1 MNKNIAKSQDSANE
15 SESET
20 FVVGQ
25 SESVDASA
33 TDNDGTSANSE
44 QPSTNQGRS
53 RKKEVGLPEELS
65 ELVYEL
71 REAVKQI
78 NPKKHTKKSLRRSL
92 AMVNDILDDINQMT
106 STKSLA

>member
-1 MNKNIAKSQDSANE
+1 MNKNIAKRQD

-25 SESVDASA
+25 SESVDTRG
-33 TDNDGTSANSE
+33 TDNDGISVNSE
-44 QPSTNQGRS
+44 QPSTSKSSS

-71 REAVKQI
+71 RESVKQI

-92 AMVNDILDDINQMT
+92 AMVNDILSDIEQMT
-106 STKSLA
+106 AKIPVS